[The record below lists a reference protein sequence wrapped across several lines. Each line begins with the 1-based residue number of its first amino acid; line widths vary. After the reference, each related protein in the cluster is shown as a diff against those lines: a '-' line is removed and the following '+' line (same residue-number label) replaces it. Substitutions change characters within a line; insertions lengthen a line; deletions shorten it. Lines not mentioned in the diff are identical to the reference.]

1 MEHLYHRTLIATA
14 LSVLL
19 SSASALHAAEPAKA
33 PAPAPAVPKPDA
45 VIATV
50 NGQPVTNEALMMY
63 ARVRSAEGR
72 ADNPV
77 AREALIAELIN
88 REVLYQEALAKKLDK
103 TPEFEQQRR
112 DLLAQFQIEK
122 MMKSTAIKDE
132 ELRQF
137 YNEKIAKNPPPE
149 YHARHILVDSEQKAK
164 EIIASLDKGGDFAKL
179 AKENSKDA
187 GNKDKGGDLDWFTPQ
202 DMVPEFSSA
211 TAQLQKGAH
220 TKTPV
225 KTQFG
230 WHVIKLDDSRQS
242 KPPPFESVSPQIRN
256 HLLSEALKKQLE
268 ALRGRSK
275 IEIAKQAP

>member
-1 MEHLYHRTLIATA
+1 MEHLHRRTLIATA

-19 SSASALHAAEPAKA
+19 SNAGALYAAEPAKA
-33 PAPAPAVPKPDA
+33 APKPDG

-50 NGQPVTNEALMMY
+50 NGQPVTNEALTMY

-72 ADNPV
+72 TDNPA

-122 MMKSTAIKDE
+122 MMKSTTIKEE

-137 YNEKIAKNPPPE
+137 YNEKVAKNPPPE
-149 YHARHILVDSEQKAK
+149 YRARHILVETEQKAK

-179 AKENSKDA
+179 AKENSKDS

-202 DMVPEFSSA
+202 DMVPEFSNA

-230 WHVIKLDDSRQS
+230 WHIIKLDDSRQS

-256 HLLSEALKKQLE
+256 HLVNEALKKQLE
-268 ALRGRSK
+268 ALRARSK
-275 IEIAKQAP
+275 IEFAKQTP